1 MYLGLTYVDHEPYGP
16 PERRHKNAFMNLTTY
31 IKYLDFENMFLF
43 MMTSLGTSMILGSYE
58 VKIK

>member
-31 IKYLDFENMFLF
+31 IKYLDFENMFF
-43 MMTSLGTSMILGSYE
+43 VHDDFTRHFHDTRFI
-58 VKIK
+58 